1 MRHSVGVSIPTCNF
15 GGSRFDYRF
24 DMHQPFFLSL
34 QFAEIQQLQDVD
46 ETRSLLIL
54 IKFKGFF
61 VVGLL
66 TLSSQIN
73 LTPPLQQDLFMSNTL
88 PATALQLTDIDFNI
102 LLLYLSQLKAPRLSL
117 YFFVVGCSSLTTEH

>member
-46 ETRSLLIL
+46 ERRSLLIL

-73 LTPPLQQDLFMSNTL
+73 LTPPLQQDLFDVKHFTSNSITAYRYRFQYIVTL
-88 PATALQLTDIDFNI
+88 LIPT
-102 LLLYLSQLKAPRLSL
+102 
-117 YFFVVGCSSLTTEH
+117 